1 MLATEQSDPGVETYL
16 REELVRIR
24 QELAGIRQELP
35 DAFIPRREYEANRVA
50 LTERIADLEAWQTW
64 AMRVIG
70 SLILTAVIGAIF
82 TGSILTS

>member
-1 MLATEQSDPGVETYL
+1 MHATEPSSPVVETYL
-16 REELVRIR
+16 RDELVRIR
-24 QELAGIRQELP
+24 QELTGIRKELP
-35 DAFIPRREYEANRVA
+35 DAFIPRREYEANRVS

-70 SLILTAVIGAIF
+70 SLVLTAVIGAVL